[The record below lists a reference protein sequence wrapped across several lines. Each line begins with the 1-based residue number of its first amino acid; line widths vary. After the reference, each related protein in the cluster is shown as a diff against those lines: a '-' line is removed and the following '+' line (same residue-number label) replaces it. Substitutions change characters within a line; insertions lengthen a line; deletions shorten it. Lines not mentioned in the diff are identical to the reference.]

1 MIFLCFI
8 PSIARLEPELE
19 QFELRSIFVG
29 ISAIHCWLVWGS
41 RQQANGDGDSDCDGD
56 GDQLLST
63 AGHPLHHLLVGHQ
76 RQFSPSKVHIP
87 PNNNDNDG
95 ALDSVQKGYDL
106 AQIQQSAAEKL
117 NTSVQI
123 HFAMRMSTLE
133 ATFDKV

>member
-56 GDQLLST
+56 GDGDDNGDDDGDDDDDDDGDGDDDGKDDGDDDDLVEAKVLL
-63 AGHPLHHLLVGHQ
+63 
-76 RQFSPSKVHIP
+76 
-87 PNNNDNDG
+87 
-95 ALDSVQKGYDL
+95 
-106 AQIQQSAAEKL
+106 E
-117 NTSVQI
+117 
-123 HFAMRMSTLE
+123 
-133 ATFDKV
+133 

>member
-1 MIFLCFI
+1 MDHACCVDI
-8 PSIARLEPELE
+8 RNE
-19 QFELRSIFVG
+19 
-29 ISAIHCWLVWGS
+29 
-41 RQQANGDGDSDCDGD
+41 NGFNDGNNCAGVDVGD
-56 GDQLLST
+56 GDQFVST